1 MKLRITI
8 AAAAG
13 IAALAIPAAAGAA
26 VPHFLTDPRTPTDI
40 TAVADPPGGLGL
52 TGTLTTAAGP
62 VAGATV
68 TFTTSGS
75 SRLLCTAVTNAGGL
89 AACAITGA
97 QRTLIRA
104 ADGIWYARFAGD
116 ATLAPVFRA
125 GHL

>member
-1 MKLRITI
+1 VIRTII
-8 AAAAG
+8 AATAAA
-13 IAALAIPAAAGAA
+13 AALAIPATAGAA
-26 VPHFLTDPRTPTDI
+26 VPAFLADPRTPTDI
-40 TAVADPPGGLGL
+40 TAVADPPGGLEL

-68 TFTTSGS
+68 TFTTNGA
-75 SRLLCTAVTNAGGL
+75 SRLLCTAVTDVDGL

-97 QRTLIRA
+97 QRVIIRTA
-104 ADGIWYARFAGD
+104 GGIWYARFAGD